1 MEKNMGYSYMV
12 IVFAI
17 LFVLILIVLH
27 FLKPELD
34 PKWRMISEYEIGK
47 YGWLMRIAFF
57 SWGLSTL
64 SVLLMISRIG
74 NGSYLIYIWLS
85 VLVLALFGAGI
96 FKTNPIMETTKS
108 TVNTIHTIC
117 GSIVILTFPILAI
130 VICVRYIGLN
140 AINVPGILIGITV
153 LAWIAQFGFFSSIS
167 ISQKKDPKA
176 GRVGPTIYLGW
187 PNRIMVLVYA
197 LWAITFAM
205 SIKI

>member
-1 MEKNMGYSYMV
+1 MV
-12 IVFAI
+12 IGFAL

-64 SVLLMISRIG
+64 SVLLMTLKIG

-85 VLVLALFGAGI
+85 ILVLALFGAGI
-96 FKTNPIMETTKS
+96 FKTNPIMETKKS
-108 TVNTIHTIC
+108 IVNTIHTIC
-117 GSIVILTFPILAI
+117 GSIVILTFPILAT
-130 VICVRYIGLN
+130 VICFRYIGLN
-140 AINVPGILIGITV
+140 AIYVPGILIGITV
-153 LAWIAQFGFFSSIS
+153 LAWIAQFSFFSSIS

-197 LWAITFAM
+197 LWSITFAM
-205 SIKI
+205 SIKK

>member
-1 MEKNMGYSYMV
+1 MGYSYMV

>member
-1 MEKNMGYSYMV
+1 MVYSYTAV
-12 IVFAI
+12 IFALLFIVI
-17 LFVLILIVLH
+17 LVLLH
-27 FLKPELD
+27 FLKPEFD

-64 SVLLMISRIG
+64 SVLFMLIKNG
-74 NGSYLIYIWLS
+74 NGTLLHYMWLS
-85 VLVLALFGAGI
+85 ILVVALFGAGI
-96 FKTNPIMETTKS
+96 FKTDPIMGTTKS
-108 TVNTIHTIC
+108 IANKLHTIC
-117 GSIVILTFPILAI
+117 GSLVILTFPIIATIL
-130 VICVRYIGLN
+130 CFRYTKLN
-140 AINVPGILIGITV
+140 LVNNSVLLIGITA
-153 LAWIAQFGFFSSIS
+153 LTWITQFGFFSSIS

-197 LWAITFAM
+197 LWLVTLAI

>member
-1 MEKNMGYSYMV
+1 
-12 IVFAI
+12 
-17 LFVLILIVLH
+17 
-27 FLKPELD
+27 
-34 PKWRMISEYEIGK
+34 
-47 YGWLMRIAFF
+47 
-57 SWGLSTL
+57 
-64 SVLLMISRIG
+64 MISRIG

-85 VLVLALFGAGI
+85 ILVLALFGAGI

>member
-1 MEKNMGYSYMV
+1 MV

-64 SVLLMISRIG
+64 SVLLMILRIG

-108 TVNTIHTIC
+108 IVNTIHTIC